1 MDKLIKNELFW
12 GSKRRRQFGLATRS
26 SAGTEVDP
34 YKRLFG
40 TAVPATIPESTA
52 WWKIQQKNLCAI
64 CDEAEL
70 GLMTLMVARQ
80 KYVLS
85 KTHICAIAAR

>member
-1 MDKLIKNELFW
+1 MFGGN
-12 GSKRRRQFGLATRS
+12 KRRRQFGLATRS

-70 GLMTLMVARQ
+70 GLMTLMVGSTDIMCCLKHIFARLLRASVHQ
-80 KYVLS
+80 
-85 KTHICAIAAR
+85 RR